1 MKRGKLSKSII
12 ALCLMLL
19 LAWSAAACGN
29 TAGFASPEGET
40 DNAAEIE
47 TPEEEQPEQESSE
60 QEQTENIEQPAETAA
75 ADAEEISVTDVGALA
90 IGQTENAE
98 AGTGCTVFISKEGMP
113 AGLDVRGGGPSSRE
127 SELLDPLAA
136 ASGIHAIVL
145 SGGSSYGLG
154 TADGVMKYLEEK
166 DIGYDT
172 GVAKVP
178 LVAQSD
184 LFDLSVGDGS
194 VRPDADMG
202 YEAARIAMESPNY
215 KDGNYGA
222 GCGATVGKIAG
233 MDTCMKAGIGSYAIR
248 IGDLRIGAVVAVNA
262 LGDIYDWST
271 GKKIAGLLTEDGK
284 GFRDTL
290 EYMATDTSIKDNKFT
305 GNTTLGVI
313 ITNASFSKSQLCKIA
328 GMTHDGYAR
337 SIRPVH
343 TSIDGDSI
351 YAVSVGNVEA
361 DQDLVGSL
369 SALVMSEAI
378 KRAVYSAESA
388 YGFKAAKDIN
398 NN

>member
-1 MKRGKLSKSII
+1 MKKNNILRKTVTAI
-12 ALCLMLL
+12 CLMLML
-19 LAWSAAACGN
+19 VWAASGCAN
-29 TAGFASPEGET
+29 TAGFVSQAGGTDEVPAASENSGQET
-40 DNAAEIE
+40 LQDADPQE
-47 TPEEEQPEQESSE
+47 TE
-60 QEQTENIEQPAETAA
+60 TEPVPAEEPTVDIAQPS
-75 ADAEEISVTDVGALA
+75 DGPSDDVEEIPITEIGEIA

-98 AGTGCTVFISKEGMP
+98 AGTGCTVFISKDGMA
-113 AGLDVRGGGPSSRE
+113 AGLDVRGGGPASRE

-136 ASGIHAIVL
+136 ASEIHAILL
-145 SGGSSYGLG
+145 SGGSAYGLG
-154 TADGVMKYLEEK
+154 AADGVMKYLEEK

-233 MDTCMKAGIGSYAIR
+233 M
-248 IGDLRIGAVVAVNA
+248 
-262 LGDIYDWST
+262 
-271 GKKIAGLLTEDGK
+271 
-284 GFRDTL
+284 
-290 EYMATDTSIKDNKFT
+290 
-305 GNTTLGVI
+305 
-313 ITNASFSKSQLCKIA
+313 
-328 GMTHDGYAR
+328 THDGYAR

-343 TSIDGDSI
+343 TTADGDSI
-351 YAVSVGNVEA
+351 YAVSVGDVEA

-369 SALVMSEAI
+369 SAVVMSEAI

-388 YGFKAAKDIN
+388 YGFKSAKDLDN
-398 NN
+398 

>member
-1 MKRGKLSKSII
+1 MKNRINLRSVILLS
-12 ALCLMLL
+12 LMLM
-19 LAWSAAACGN
+19 LACAAAGCSSN
-29 TAGFASPEGET
+29 AGFAGEKDKT
-40 DNAAEIE
+40 EDKTAEAAE
-47 TPEEEQPEQESSE
+47 TQQN
-60 QEQTENIEQPAETAA
+60 QAPAGDQAAAPTAA
-75 ADAEEISVTDVGALA
+75 DDSEEISINDIGPVA

-98 AGTGCTVFISKEGMP
+98 AGTGCTVFISKDGMA
-113 AGLDVRGGGPSSRE
+113 AGLDVRGGGPASRE

-136 ASGIHAIVL
+136 AQSIHAIVL
-145 SGGSSYGLG
+145 SGGSAYGLG

-166 DIGYDT
+166 GIGYDT

-194 VRPDADMG
+194 VRPDAKMG
-202 YEAARIAMESPNY
+202 YEAARLAMESPNY

-222 GCGATVGKIAG
+222 GCGAAVGKIAG
-233 MDTCMKAGIGSYAIR
+233 METCMKTGIGSYAIR
-248 IGDLRIGAVVAVNA
+248 VGDLKIGAVVAVNA
-262 LGDIYDWST
+262 LGDVYDWQT

-290 EYMATDTSIKDNKFT
+290 TYMATDTSSKDNKFT
-305 GNTTLGVI
+305 GNTTLGVV
-313 ITNASFSKSQLCKIA
+313 ITNASFNKSQLCKIA

-343 TSIDGDSI
+343 TTADGDSI
-351 YAVSVGNVEA
+351 YAVSVGDVEA

-369 SALVMSEAI
+369 SAVVMSEAI
-378 KRAVYSAESA
+378 KRAVYSADSA
-388 YGFKAAKDIN
+388 YGFESAKEYGN
-398 NN
+398 